1 MFSGILDYQAFLISA
16 LVFAITPGLDT
27 AFVLNKALGTG
38 RKAALAGACGVNAG
52 ILVHTAVGALG
63 LSAVLATS
71 AQAFAVIK
79 YAGAAYL
86 VYLGIRA
93 LMAKSD
99 TARFV
104 HGAPQAESV
113 FKSFEAGLIA
123 NVLNPKVA
131 LFVLA
136 FFPQFIDPTYAA
148 GPRPFLVLGVSYA
161 AVGLIWYL
169 CLAWFAGGL
178 GETLRQKPMFE
189 TWMNR
194 ASGIVFILLGAKIA
208 MTER

>member
-1 MFSGILDYQAFLISA
+1 MFSGIVNYQAFLVSA
-16 LVFAITPGLDT
+16 LIFAITPGLDT
-27 AFVLNKALGTG
+27 AFVLNKAFGSG

-63 LSAVLATS
+63 LSAVLAAS
-71 AQAFAVIK
+71 AQAFALIK

-86 VYLGIRA
+86 IYLGVRA
-93 LMAKSD
+93 LISKSN
-99 TARFV
+99 ASRFV
-104 HGAPQAESV
+104 DEASAPQSTISS
-113 FKSFEAGLIA
+113 FKDGLIA

-136 FFPQFIDPTYAA
+136 FFPQFIDSAYAQ

-161 AVGLIWYL
+161 LVGLAWYL
-169 CLAWFAGGL
+169 CLAWFAGYL
-178 GETLRQKPMFE
+178 GESLRRKPGFE
-189 TWMNR
+189 TWLNR
-194 ASGIVFILLGAKIA
+194 MSGVVFILLGAKIA